1 MDGWSILS
9 TALGITL
16 AAIFIGA
23 WNHLITDFQIGLG
36 GF

>member
-16 AAIFIGA
+16 AAFFIGA
-23 WNHLITDFQIGLG
+23 WNHLVEGFSIGLG
-36 GF
+36 F